1 MRGPGRRA
9 ELARDCARPA
19 WPPSPTGCLAA
30 RLPACLAGRRRRTRG
45 AAPATGMTW

>member
-30 RLPACLAGRRRRTRG
+30 CLPAWPDAAAGP
-45 AAPATGMTW
+45 AALPPPPAWP